1 MMRRGQIK
9 DTVGTVFQAEGMSS
23 AGKDT
28 DTGMSL
34 VCSRKRK
41 KASAAEHT
49 ESQGE

>member
-1 MMRRGQIK
+1 MRRSQIK
-9 DTVGTVFQAEGMSS
+9 ETVGTVFQAEGMSR

-28 DTGMSL
+28 NTGMSL

-41 KASAAEHT
+41 KASVAEYT